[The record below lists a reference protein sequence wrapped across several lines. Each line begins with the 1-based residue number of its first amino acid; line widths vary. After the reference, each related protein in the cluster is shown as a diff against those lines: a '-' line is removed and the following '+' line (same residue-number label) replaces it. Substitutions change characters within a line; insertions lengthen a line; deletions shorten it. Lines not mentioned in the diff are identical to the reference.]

1 MSEISTTFSANSSEF
16 AAEVKKAITAVD
28 YMGSKA
34 MPKLQREMQA
44 AQAEALK
51 TAKSMS
57 QIDKSSTN
65 TGANMLQ
72 LSYFVDDL
80 QYGFRGIANNI
91 PGLIQGLGG
100 SMGLAGALSIVGLGL
115 ATVLPL
121 MYKFYTAGDSENIV
135 AGAKAYSESIRDS
148 VIEMEK
154 FNRQLAIR
162 RDLEAELKSFQE
174 SLDTQT
180 GVSPSITQAE
190 NELDALRKKNALQ
203 AQIED
208 AAGQARIAEA
218 KKNFGDV
225 SAVEQQVLAEK
236 TAANAK
242 RLADEIALAKK
253 IAELRQA
260 DADLIGAGA
269 TVSEEEFAKQQQE
282 MDARITDLQN
292 RAATAAANLKRAE
305 EEAKDINPY
314 TTEDA
319 VRDNILAGGN
329 QGVVQQMRQ
338 QQEAQNRL
346 LADNLRIA
354 QEQERKTKAQLDD
367 EMERARV
374 LETMSK
380 MSESQRATA
389 LKAAQEAAEDARRQ
403 VADLE
408 DQQAAQEEIAKA
420 KQAQAKA
427 EAEVKK
433 QEKLG
438 QVLKEAEDEMAKEE
452 RKAAEEKKRKT
463 ALTDA
468 QAELMVLRAQ
478 AAGQNRFAEALQKR
492 ITLAKEARSIAEA
505 TGLSEKDAL
514 ALAKEKMKLED
525 TINKNK
531 NKPKVPQDGRIR
543 LFRAGEAPGTLQRGA
558 AGTMLRS
565 EAFTRRTQAWMGS
578 PQKVKTDNSISE
590 EQLDVQRQLLK
601 IWSKNLGVV

>member
-91 PGLIQGLGG
+91 PGMVQGLGG

-282 MDARITDLQN
+282 MDARIADLQN

-433 QEKLG
+433 HQQAKRDAD
-438 QVLKEAEDEMAKEE
+438 EADRNKDKAD
-452 RKAAEEKKRKT
+452 RKAAEEKQRKKN
-463 ALTDA
+463 LVDIK
-468 QAELMVLRAQ
+468 AEIMLLRAQ
-478 AAGQNRFAEALQKR
+478 ASGQKDFAAQIEKR
-492 ITLAKEARSIAEA
+492 MKLSKEAQSIAEA
-505 TGLSEKDAL
+505 TGLSEKEAL
-514 ALAKEKMKLED
+514 ALAKEKLRLEEQ
-525 TINKNK
+525 INKDK
-531 NKPKVPQDGRIR
+531 NKPKVPRDGRIR

-565 EAFTRRTQAWMGS
+565 EAFTRRTQAWMGKT
-578 PQKVKTDNSISE
+578 PRVKTDNSVG
-590 EQLDVQRQLLK
+590 EQQLEIQKKLLNSL
-601 IWSKNLGVV
+601 SKALGIV